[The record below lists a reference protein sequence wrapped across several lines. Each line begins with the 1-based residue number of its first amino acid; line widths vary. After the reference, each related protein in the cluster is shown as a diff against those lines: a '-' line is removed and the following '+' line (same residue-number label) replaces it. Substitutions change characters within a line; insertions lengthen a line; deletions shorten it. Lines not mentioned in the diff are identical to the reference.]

1 MKILHL
7 NTFESSGGAAIAA
20 RRLHTAL
27 NQDGRVTSIMGVKE
41 RDSDAQNVYALP
53 LYRSKI
59 MNKVLGKTLAK
70 FNDKLLAWHR
80 PSKNIFFS
88 AYIFPNSLA
97 TAIENLHPDIIH
109 LHWIAGNFI
118 SPTVLQKI
126 SKLSIPTVWTLHDTW
141 AFTGGCHYFGDC
153 HKWQTQCNACPNL
166 GHHFPLDIVKMQW
179 GMKKKSYKKLQPTII
194 GLSHQFTH
202 DIKKSSLL
210 HEYPIATLPNT
221 IDTKIF
227 RPIKKSITKAILGL
241 SPHKKYILFGACAAA
256 NDPRKGYDLLSQ
268 ALQILSAQNHDS
280 VSCLVFGASHA
291 NTPPA
296 HQLPVTFLGELHDEI
311 TLALAYSAADV
322 FVCPSRE
329 ESFSNTTLESLACG
343 TPVVG
348 FAVGGIPDMIEHKVN
363 GMLATPH
370 DPQELAA
377 GIAYVLEDQERRE
390 AMGRAARRTVEE
402 KYAYPVVAKQ
412 YIELYQ
418 QLLNRK

>member
-1 MKILHL
+1 MKILHI
-7 NTFESSGGAAIAA
+7 NTFECRGGAAIAT

-41 RDSDAQNVYALP
+41 RNSDTQSVHVLP

-59 MNKVLGKTLAK
+59 MNKALGKALAK
-70 FNDKLLAWHR
+70 INDKLVAWHQ
-80 PSKNIFFS
+80 PSKNILFS
-88 AYIFPNSLA
+88 AYLIPNSIA
-97 TAIENLHPDIIH
+97 EAAQSLHPDIIH

-118 SPTVLQKI
+118 SPAVLQKI
-126 SKLSIPTVWTLHDTW
+126 SRLSIPVVWTLRDTW
-141 AFTGGCHYFGDC
+141 AFTGGCHCLGNC
-153 HKWQTQCNACPNL
+153 LKWQTQCKACPILNR
-166 GHHFPLDIVKMQW
+166 HFPIDLAKLQW
-179 GMKKKSYKKLQPTII
+179 TMKDQAYTVLQPTII
-194 GLSHQFTH
+194 GLS
-202 DIKKSSLL
+202 KKFVKNITKSYLL
-210 HEYPIATLPNT
+210 SKYPVFLLPNT
-221 IDTKIF
+221 IDTQLF
-227 RPIKKSITKAILGL
+227 RPIAKSEARSILGL
-241 SPHKKYILFGACAAA
+241 KSDSQYILFGACAATQDH
-256 NDPRKGYDLLSQ
+256 NKGYDLLSQ

-377 GIAYVLEDQERRE
+377 GIAYILEDQERRE
-390 AMGRAARRTVEE
+390 AMGRAARRKVEE
-402 KYAYPVVAKQ
+402 NYAYPVVAKQ
-412 YIELYQ
+412 YIELYNRI
-418 QLLNRK
+418 LNRR